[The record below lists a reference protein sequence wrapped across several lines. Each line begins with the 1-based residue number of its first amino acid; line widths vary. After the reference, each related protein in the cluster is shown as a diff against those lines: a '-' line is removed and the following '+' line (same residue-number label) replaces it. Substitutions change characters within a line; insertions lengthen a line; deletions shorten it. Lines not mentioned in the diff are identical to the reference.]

1 MEETYTETQGQGAAR
16 WTQRPATNRE
26 RLERV
31 LDCLERDAR
40 MRVSD
45 IAKETLIHPS
55 TVSRMI
61 TFLRYWYA
69 LGVTFE
75 ARPALEPPALVVE
88 LVSASVSRL
97 PVPSAPAGAEARPES
112 PPEAGEVISGSHPP
126 AGMAPGATCAG
137 AEVPHE

>member
-16 WTQRPATNRE
+16 WTQRPVTNRE

-40 MRVSD
+40 MRVCD
-45 IAKETLIHPS
+45 IARETLIHPS

-61 TFLRYWYA
+61 TFLRYWFV
-69 LGVTFE
+69 LRVTFE
-75 ARPALEPPALVVE
+75 ARPALEPPALVVD
-88 LVSASVSRL
+88 LVATSVSRL
-97 PVPSAPAGAEARPES
+97 AAPSSLVGAEARPES
-112 PPEAGEVISGSHPP
+112 PPDAGEAMSGSHPP
-126 AGMAPGATCAG
+126 AGMAPGTTCAG